1 MSGNTGINGE
11 QALIDK
17 INKIDEGY
25 FLVRDFSK
33 NYLYSQQP
41 LKAIDYVRKNFEYVN
56 NIYDFEVY
64 YKGN

>member
-33 NYLYSQQP
+33 NSLYNQQP